1 MRMLKT
7 LMAATA
13 RTALVASAALVASV
27 AVAQPAAAPSPINPF
42 ASGAEQQAA
51 MRAGTLT
58 SEALVQ
64 AYLTR
69 IADLDRKGPKLNAV
83 IALNPHALAD
93 ARKLDAERKAG
104 RVRGPL
110 HGIPVLLKDNIESAD
125 DTATTA
131 GSLALKDNVTGR
143 DAPLVKRLTDA
154 GAVIIGKANLS
165 EWANFR
171 STHSISGWTAIAGLA
186 RNPYLLDRTACGSS
200 AGSGV
205 AVAAGLTTLA
215 VGTETDGSVTCP
227 AATNGVVGLKPTLGL
242 ISRTYVVPISAEQ
255 DTPGP
260 MTRTVTDA
268 AAMLGA
274 MAGSDP
280 ADAWTK
286 DADAH
291 KTDYLAGLK
300 PDALKG
306 VRVGVLR
313 LTAGRSPQTDAI
325 FEDALTALKKAGAVL
340 VEVKGP
346 DDAAFSAVSANE
358 TEALRVEFKAALN
371 TYLAGTDPKKVPSR
385 TLDALIAFNNKEPR
399 ETPLFG
405 QEIFES
411 AAKAPPITDAGYL
424 QRRADARRLAREA
437 IDKMLAANTVE
448 ILVGPSTGPATIV
461 DPIDGSRS
469 LGSYSSLPAVAG
481 YPHLTLPMGNV
492 SGLPV
497 NLSMIG
503 AAWSDARVLALGYAF
518 EQATHARIDPQFL
531 PNVGARPEYARAYDP
546 R

>member
-1 MRMLKT
+1 MGMFRIFT
-7 LMAATA
+7 FAA
-13 RTALVASAALVASV
+13 ALAAAVAGPASA
-27 AVAQPAAAPSPINPF
+27 QPSAAYAPF

-51 MRAGTLT
+51 MAAGTLT
-58 SEALVQ
+58 SEQLVKDDL
-64 AYLTR
+64 AR
-69 IADLDRKGPKLNAV
+69 IAALDRKGPRLNAV

-104 RVRGPL
+104 HVRGPL
-110 HGIPVLLKDNIESAD
+110 HGIPVILKDNIESD
-125 DTATTA
+125 DGVPTTA

-143 DAPLVKRLTDA
+143 DAPIVRRLTDA

-171 STHSISGWTAIAGLA
+171 STHSISGWTGIAGLV
-186 RNPYLLDRTACGSS
+186 RNPYLTDRTACGSS

-205 AVAAGLTTLA
+205 AVSAGYATLA

-227 AATNGVVGLKPTLGL
+227 AAASGVVGLKPTLGL
-242 ISRTYVVPISAEQ
+242 VSRTFIVPISAEQ

-260 MTRTVTDA
+260 MTRTVRDA
-268 AAMLGA
+268 AAMMNA

-280 ADAWTK
+280 ADPATRE
-286 DADAH
+286 ADAH
-291 KTDYLAGLK
+291 KADYLAGLK

-306 VRVGVLR
+306 ARIGVLR
-313 LTAGRSPQTDAI
+313 MNAGRSPQTDTV
-325 FEDALTALKKAGAVL
+325 FEEALTALRKAGAVL

-346 DDAAFSAVSANE
+346 DDAAMNAVAANE
-358 TEALRVEFKAALN
+358 GQALRIEFKAALN
-371 TYLAGTDPKKVPSR
+371 AYLASLPPTVATR
-385 TLDALIAFNNKEPR
+385 TLDDLIAFNAREPR

-405 QEIFES
+405 QEIFEQ
-411 AAKAPPITDAGYL
+411 AAKAPPLTDAGYL
-424 QRRADARRLAREA
+424 QARANAKRLSREA
-437 IDKMLAANTVE
+437 LDKMLADNNVE
-448 ILVGPSTGPATIV
+448 ALVGPSTGPAAMV

-469 LGSYSSLPAVAG
+469 LGSYSALPAVSG

-497 NLSMIG
+497 NISFLG
-503 AAWSDARVLALGYAF
+503 PAWSDARLLALGYSF
-518 EQATHARIDPQFL
+518 ETATHARINPSFL
-531 PNVGARPEYARAYDP
+531 PNVASRPEFAKAFDP

>member
-205 AVAAGLTTLA
+205 A
-215 VGTETDGSVTCP
+215 S
-227 AATNGVVGLKPTLGL
+227 
-242 ISRTYVVPISAEQ
+242 S
-255 DTPGP
+255 
-260 MTRTVTDA
+260 
-268 AAMLGA
+268 
-274 MAGSDP
+274 SD
-280 ADAWTK
+280 
-286 DADAH
+286 
-291 KTDYLAGLK
+291 
-300 PDALKG
+300 
-306 VRVGVLR
+306 
-313 LTAGRSPQTDAI
+313 
-325 FEDALTALKKAGAVL
+325 
-340 VEVKGP
+340 
-346 DDAAFSAVSANE
+346 
-358 TEALRVEFKAALN
+358 
-371 TYLAGTDPKKVPSR
+371 
-385 TLDALIAFNNKEPR
+385 
-399 ETPLFG
+399 
-405 QEIFES
+405 
-411 AAKAPPITDAGYL
+411 
-424 QRRADARRLAREA
+424 
-437 IDKMLAANTVE
+437 
-448 ILVGPSTGPATIV
+448 IV
-461 DPIDGSRS
+461 
-469 LGSYSSLPAVAG
+469 
-481 YPHLTLPMGNV
+481 
-492 SGLPV
+492 
-497 NLSMIG
+497 
-503 AAWSDARVLALGYAF
+503 
-518 EQATHARIDPQFL
+518 
-531 PNVGARPEYARAYDP
+531 
-546 R
+546 

>member
-1 MRMLKT
+1 MSRSLT
-7 LMAATA
+7 FI
-13 RTALVASAALVASV
+13 
-27 AVAQPAAAPSPINPF
+27 AAAAAVLLAAGAAFAQKPTTPVTPAIDPF
-42 ASGAEQQAA
+42 ASTPQQQADMA
-51 MRAGTLT
+51 AGRYT

-64 AYLTR
+64 AYLDR
-69 IADLDRKGPKLNAV
+69 IAAMDRKGPKLNAV

-93 ARKLDAERKAG
+93 ARARDAERKAG

-110 HGIPVLLKDNIESAD
+110 QGIPVILKDNIESAD
-125 DTATTA
+125 GTATTA
-131 GSLALKDNVTGR
+131 GSLALKDNITGR

-205 AVAAGLTTLA
+205 AVSAGLATLA

-227 AATNGVVGLKPTLGL
+227 SAINGVVGLKPTLGL
-242 ISRTYVVPISAEQ
+242 ISRTYVVPISPQQ

-260 MTRTVTDA
+260 MARYVTDVA
-268 AAMLGA
+268 EMLTA

-280 ADAWTK
+280 ADPGTK

-291 KTDYLAGLK
+291 KSDYAAGLK
-300 PDALKG
+300 PDALRG

-313 LTAGRSPQTDAI
+313 MTVGRSPQTDAV
-325 FEDALTALKKAGAVL
+325 FEDALAAMKKAGAVL
-340 VEVKGP
+340 VEVKATP
-346 DDAAFSAVSANE
+346 ADADLSAISGDE
-358 TEALRVEFKAALN
+358 GSALRVEFKAALN
-371 TYLAGTDPKKVPSR
+371 AYLSGLPAAVKVRSM
-385 TLDALIAFNNKEPR
+385 DDLIAFDNKEPR

-405 QEIFES
+405 QEIFEAS
-411 AAKAPPITDAGYL
+411 AKAPGLDDAGYQ
-424 QRRADARRLAREA
+424 QRRANAQKLARQA
-437 IDKMLAANTVE
+437 LDKMMADNMVE
-448 ILVGPSTGPATIV
+448 VLVGPSTGPATVV

-469 LGSYSSLPAVAG
+469 LGSYSTLPAVSG
-481 YPHLTLPMGNV
+481 YPHLTVPMGKV

-497 NLSMIG
+497 NMSFIG
-503 AAWSDARVLALGYAF
+503 QPWSEARLLAFGYAF
-518 EQATHARIDPQFL
+518 EQATHARFNPQFL
-531 PNVGARPEYARAYDP
+531 ANVGALPEFAKAYDP